1 MDFSDLIVQ
10 AQPWQWLALA
20 GTALGLTALLYAWG
34 EDRPRPVWLLAIL
47 RAAVLGILGFLLL
60 NPMLRTTT
68 ETREAPV
75 LPVLV
80 DATSSQWLG
89 EDSMAR
95 KEAMA
100 KFIVDVATWGDVA
113 NWDVDLFSFDRDV
126 TELQAANWNPHGKR
140 TDLGSALETIRD
152 RYVHRNVPA
161 VVVVTDGRANR
172 GPDPE
177 FTASRLDAPHLFIGT
192 GDTALVTDFEVT
204 KFRINEV
211 AYLGNTFPVEVT
223 FQARGAE
230 NVPMTLR
237 LSSGKTTLDTR
248 TWTPNH
254 NFSSTRWTVQV
265 NAEVP
270 GPMTLKASITPDP
283 SWVGK
288 EVTTINNRKQAT
300 IDILESQRQILIVA
314 AAPHPDIA
322 AVRNAAETNV
332 HQETNVIWVSE
343 LDGGATLPDH
353 DVLVMHHLTPSLI
366 PSVVTDAI
374 QRARAVW
381 ILGGATTAWNDWDLN
396 LVGFQND
403 FQPLVTESK
412 GHTASDFESFP
423 LPTDLDRML
432 ALWPPLACPT
442 GEYTTTPAL
451 VSALHQQVGPV
462 NTDWPLWAV
471 REGDS
476 RRVAVTLGEGLWR
489 WRMQDLVIHDGES
502 AAFDE
507 LVNRTLQYLSSRDD
521 VKRLRIRAPERMD
534 EDLRCQ
540 LTAEVYDASLSPTI
554 NVEVS
559 LELMRNDA
567 EPTVHRFIENSSGTD
582 FSLDLGMLLPGVY
595 NWVATCTQNGE
606 QLSERGR
613 LVVNAVQAEAS
624 LVPADHGLL
633 RRLALRTEGAYLGT
647 LNDSNDMEEIGQAW
661 AAFADGT
668 ESQDVVHTSS
678 ERMPLHAQLWL
689 LLTLLIMLTAE
700 WAIRRASGSR

>member
-1 MDFSDLIVQ
+1 M
-10 AQPWQWLALA
+10 
-20 GTALGLTALLYAWG
+20 
-34 EDRPRPVWLLAIL
+34 
-47 RAAVLGILGFLLL
+47 
-60 NPMLRTTT
+60 
-68 ETREAPV
+68 
-75 LPVLV
+75 
-80 DATSSQWLG
+80 
-89 EDSMAR
+89 
-95 KEAMA
+95 
-100 KFIVDVATWGDVA
+100 
-113 NWDVDLFSFDRDV
+113 DLFSFDRDV

-192 GDTALVTDFEVT
+192 GDTALVTDLEVT

-211 AYLGNTFPVEVT
+211 AYLGNAFPVEVT

-412 GHTASDFESFP
+412 GHMASDFESFP

-471 REGDS
+471 REG
-476 RRVAVTLGEGLWR
+476 
-489 WRMQDLVIHDGES
+489 
-502 AAFDE
+502 
-507 LVNRTLQYLSSRDD
+507 
-521 VKRLRIRAPERMD
+521 
-534 EDLRCQ
+534 
-540 LTAEVYDASLSPTI
+540 
-554 NVEVS
+554 
-559 LELMRNDA
+559 
-567 EPTVHRFIENSSGTD
+567 
-582 FSLDLGMLLPGVY
+582 
-595 NWVATCTQNGE
+595 
-606 QLSERGR
+606 
-613 LVVNAVQAEAS
+613 
-624 LVPADHGLL
+624 
-633 RRLALRTEGAYLGT
+633 
-647 LNDSNDMEEIGQAW
+647 
-661 AAFADGT
+661 
-668 ESQDVVHTSS
+668 
-678 ERMPLHAQLWL
+678 
-689 LLTLLIMLTAE
+689 
-700 WAIRRASGSR
+700 